1 METWQKHF
9 WATFTKPTSGY
20 ARMNIIFDLYIT
32 YSIKETE
39 RKRRNTV
46 EGINT
51 NISGSEQ
58 QLPIDIKKFWTVNEN
73 KMKFQQFFIYWLRNT
88 YYERIPLYLGGSH
101 RGEINSCFKL
111 SDGIFTEDRLLKC
124 DHEEAYDRIMFHV
137 NHAVKVDKFSKV
149 VIASSDT
156 DVFVCALYHFSR
168 WIYSGLNELWIISGK
183 SGSINFTPVH
193 KIVNVMDSN
202 VIDVLPAVP
211 ALTGCDTT
219 SKVRTKYFAFQAA
232 MKCGYDLLYSFGKS
246 EISDQMIFS
255 AEKFLVDSISKNS
268 NSDNFDD
275 FVSKHTIKSP
285 FN

>member
-1 METWQKHF
+1 M
-9 WATFTKPTSGY
+9 
-20 ARMNIIFDLYIT
+20 DLYIT

-58 QLPIDIKKFWTVNEN
+58 QLPIDIKKFWTVSEN

-88 YYERIPLYLGGSH
+88 YHERIFLYLGGSH

-111 SDGIFTEDRLLKC
+111 SDGFLPKTVLKC
-124 DHEEAYDRIMFHV
+124 DHEEADGHIMFHV
-137 NHAVKVDKFSKV
+137 NHTVKVDKFSKV

-156 DVFVCALYHFSR
+156 NVLVCVLYHFNH

-183 SGSINFTPVH
+183 KGSINFTPVH

-202 VIDVLPAVP
+202 VIDILPAVH
-211 ALTGCDTT
+211 ALTGCDAT
-219 SKVRTKYFAFQAA
+219 SKVGTTSATFQAA
-232 MKCGYDLLYSFGKS
+232 MKCGYDLL
-246 EISDQMIFS
+246 
-255 AEKFLVDSISKNS
+255 
-268 NSDNFDD
+268 
-275 FVSKHTIKSP
+275 
-285 FN
+285 